1 MLSFRKS
8 LTGGALALALAAC
21 SGSPDEPVITENGY
35 AIDIL
40 RLDGTDSLVFDPDEA
55 IAPADQAT
63 IEFWVQV
70 GWDEDP
76 GFDPVV
82 LANSGPEGSA
92 YVVAIEREGDGLIL
106 ASGEQIDI
114 APFDFNDGELHHV
127 ALIDYGATTVLRVDQ
142 TVIAELNVDLVAYP
156 SQGLYFGT
164 ERGEEDG
171 FRGVIGG
178 FRLWDVA
185 VDAGNLAAFA
195 KADVLDEENPH
206 PDLESLSVISDFAA
220 ERVVYIEQ

>member
-1 MLSFRKS
+1 
-8 LTGGALALALAAC
+8 
-21 SGSPDEPVITENGY
+21 
-35 AIDIL
+35 
-40 RLDGTDSLVFDPDEA
+40 
-55 IAPADQAT
+55 
-63 IEFWVQV
+63 
-70 GWDEDP
+70 
-76 GFDPVV
+76 V

-127 ALIDYGATTVLRVDQ
+127 ALVDYGQTTLLRIDQ
-142 TVIAELNVDLVAYP
+142 TAIAELDVDLVAYP

-185 VDAGNLAAFA
+185 VDAGSLAAYA
-195 KADVLDEENPH
+195 KANVLDEGNPH
-206 PDLESLSVISDFAA
+206 PDLDSLAVISDFAG
-220 ERVVYIEQ
+220 ERVIYIEQ